1 MNGMRSSVKHHKAW
15 SWNRGG
21 QELKTDLMKTHAF
34 VLICFL
40 VHQLFAQE
48 FIYDFSQDHQ
58 EWVHG
63 FADYEIGTDSLFDF
77 DFQWTGLPLPL
88 DVNQKSLFISGKN
101 ISDDLFM
108 YLKRKIT
115 GLLPH
120 ITYEVTFDVEFASIY
135 PTNAVGVG
143 GAPGEAVMM
152 KAGAVLFEPDRIPD
166 TIYMGTPS
174 SPYWMM
180 NLDKNNQISPG
191 TDMDT
196 IGHVGVSDT
205 TTVYTLKTNTNEGRP
220 FLITTDSTGEVWICI
235 GTDSGFESTTALY
248 YNRIR
253 IYFNEVVTIVPDY
266 NANIE
271 RIVFPNP
278 SAGIIRFKNAHLFT
292 RFHIFTIDGKLI
304 KKIENPTLTQQI
316 YLKPGVYIF
325 TGYRHKNSKTQE
337 KFIVY

>member
-1 MNGMRSSVKHHKAW
+1 
-15 SWNRGG
+15 
-21 QELKTDLMKTHAF
+21 MKTHAF
-34 VLICFL
+34 ILICFL

-48 FIYDFSQDHQ
+48 FIFDFSQDQQ
-58 EWVHG
+58 EWIHG
-63 FADYEIGTDSLFDF
+63 FADYEIGTDDLFEF

-88 DVNQKSLFISGKN
+88 DVNQKSLYISGKN

-120 ITYEVTFDVEFASIY
+120 TTYELIFDVEFASIY
-135 PTNAVGVG
+135 PTNAFGAG

-152 KAGAVLFEPDRIPD
+152 KAGAVLFEPDILPD

-174 SPYWMM
+174 NPYWMM
-180 NLDKNNQISPG
+180 NLDKSNQINPG

-205 TTVYTLKTNTNEGRP
+205 TTVYTLKTNTNAGRP

-248 YNRIR
+248 YNRIK
-253 IYFNEVVTIVPDY
+253 IDFNAVAT
-266 NANIE
+266 NIPFHYSNNE

-278 SAGIIRFKNAHLFT
+278 SAGKIMFKNTHLYKEFQ
-292 RFHIFTIDGKLI
+292 IFTIEGKLI
-304 KKIENPTLTQQI
+304 EKIENPNQELQI
-316 YLKPGVYIF
+316 CLKPGVYIF
-325 TGYRHKNSKTQE
+325 TGYRHNNSKTHE